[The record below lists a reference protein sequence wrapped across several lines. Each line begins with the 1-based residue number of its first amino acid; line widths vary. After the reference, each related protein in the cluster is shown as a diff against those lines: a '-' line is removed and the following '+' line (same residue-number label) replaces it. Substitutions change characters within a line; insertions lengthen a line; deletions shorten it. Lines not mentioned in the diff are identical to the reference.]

1 MHIMSMGGSGE
12 IEGRI
17 DMWTPLKWMEK
28 IDFMQVSLPQKNEE
42 MNILVI
48 VVSMLGQKQQGF
60 YNDTQ
65 PI

>member
-1 MHIMSMGGSGE
+1 MDG
-12 IEGRI
+12 
-17 DMWTPLKWMEK
+17 KK

-48 VVSMLGQKQQGF
+48 VVSMLGQKQQGS

>member
-1 MHIMSMGGSGE
+1 MDRKNRFHASIS
-12 IEGRI
+12 
-17 DMWTPLKWMEK
+17 
-28 IDFMQVSLPQKNEE
+28 PQKNEE